1 MNTEI
6 ILSNLMKRPVRTA
19 VSVLAVGME
28 VMLILVIIGL
38 VDGIK
43 TDSAMQA
50 QGVGADIMLQPPGAQ
65 MFLGLSQNVMDAKM
79 ATGIAALEGVGH
91 VAPVVTQFNTQG
103 GFDLV
108 YGIDPETYD
117 QVSGGFTYLEGRVFQ
132 DPDEIVVDDVY
143 AESGGVGVGDT
154 IELLNH
160 SFLVSG
166 IVASGR
172 GARLYMDIDAAQNMT
187 GDIGQVSLL
196 YITVT
201 DPDEVASVIERMQGA
216 LPEYKITRMSEFLSL
231 MLSRSHPALDAFLT
245 AVVGV
250 AISIGLLV
258 IFLSM
263 YTTISERTREIGILR
278 SMGASRRFVVK
289 LILNEAGV
297 LAIVGVVA
305 GLLAS
310 LAVSRLVPAVYPTI
324 LILIQARW
332 ILYATALAVL
342 SALFGA
348 VYPSFRAA
356 SQDPVEALAYE

>member
-1 MNTEI
+1 VNTEI
-6 ILSNLMKRPVRTA
+6 IVSNLLKRPVRTA

-28 VMLILVIIGL
+28 VMLILVILGL

-65 MFLGLSQNVMDAKM
+65 MFLGLSQNVMAEEL
-79 ATGIAALEGVGH
+79 APAIADLEGVEH

-108 YGIDPETYD
+108 YGIDPSTYD
-117 QVSGGFTYLEGRVFQ
+117 QMSGGLNYLEGRVFQ
-132 DPDEIVVDDVY
+132 KPDEIVVDDVY
-143 AESGGVGVGDT
+143 ADSENIGVGDT

-160 SFLVSG
+160 SFVVSG

-172 GARLYMDIDAAQNMT
+172 GARLYMGLEAAQEMT
-187 GDIGQVSLL
+187 GDVGQVSLL

-201 DPDEVASVIERMQGA
+201 DRDAVASVIDRIQTA
-216 LPEYKITRMSEFLSL
+216 LPEYKITQMSEFLSL

-250 AISIGLLV
+250 AVTIGLLV

-278 SMGASRRFVVK
+278 SMGASRGFVVK
-289 LILNEAGV
+289 LILNEAAVLATVGV
-297 LAIVGVVA
+297 LA

-310 LAVSRLVPAVYPTI
+310 VAVSRFVPAVYPTI
-324 LILIQARW
+324 MILIQGRW
-332 ILYATALAVL
+332 ILYATVLAIL

-348 VYPSFRAA
+348 IYPSFRAA